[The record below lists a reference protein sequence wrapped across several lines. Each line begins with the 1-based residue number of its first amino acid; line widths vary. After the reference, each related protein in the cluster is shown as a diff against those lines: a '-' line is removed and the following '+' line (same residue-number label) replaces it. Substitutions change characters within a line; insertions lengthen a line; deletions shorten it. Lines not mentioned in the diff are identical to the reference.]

1 MNVYEVKL
9 IRLKLTLG
17 DRDEVIESCHY
28 VASDILKVWD
38 VLQPELHDEGVEV
51 LSITARAPILAVLG

>member
-9 IRLKLTLG
+9 IRLQVLQG
-17 DRDEVIESCHY
+17 DEPERIESCHY